1 MNVEL
6 YPLERIVIDGNSI
19 YFGMERNAVK
29 KIMGEGQLVGTR
41 EYYLNN
47 EMAIDYRDNKV
58 EYMEFLG
65 GTDGKLNP
73 VIFGVSV
80 FDSDSEML
88 LAVLKKENNGIFCD
102 RERGYS
108 YQFLNISV
116 GVYREA
122 VPEEVAE
129 LVKEAAENGKPLSS
143 EEIAY
148 EMKRANRFSTVGI
161 GVEGY
166 FKSL

>member
-1 MNVEL
+1 
-6 YPLERIVIDGNSI
+6 
-19 YFGMERNAVK
+19 
-29 KIMGEGQLVGTR
+29 
-41 EYYLNN
+41 
-47 EMAIDYRDNKV
+47 MANDYRDNKV
-58 EYMEFLG
+58 KYIEFLG

-88 LAVLKKENNGIFCD
+88 LAVLKKENNGNFCD

-108 YQFLNISV
+108 YQFPNISV